1 MLPRTSLMG
10 RLVRWCASIGVRI
23 DVIVLKHTEHSS
35 ASEDIEVG
43 VLAIS
48 LLKNM
53 LYQ

>member
-1 MLPRTSLMG
+1 M
-10 RLVRWCASIGVRI
+10 
-23 DVIVLKHTEHSS
+23 HTEHSS